1 MSLKYT
7 VAPLIHEYN
16 VLPSKLE
23 CKLIDSL
30 SELIMVGISLLAA
43 LQNYTVVLVIL

>member
-1 MSLKYT
+1 M
-7 VAPLIHEYN
+7 APLIHEYN
-16 VLPSKLE
+16 VLTSKLE

-30 SELIMVGISLLAA
+30 SELIMVGISFRAP

>member
-1 MSLKYT
+1 MSLRYA

-23 CKLIDSL
+23 CELIDSS
-30 SELIMVGISLLAA
+30 SELIIVGISFLPP